1 MKEIE
6 FEKATTWNIIS
17 AIEKSGVKNIK
28 LLHIF
33 EVDNQWKT
41 IDKWSVTKEN
51 MDLIFISKILIVN
64 FSYFDFFSVKIYI
77 DEDEVVIYIKK

>member
-6 FEKATTWNIIS
+6 FEKATIWNIVS
-17 AIEKSGVKNIK
+17 AIEKSGVKIK

-51 MDLIFISKILIVN
+51 MDLIFISKILLVN
-64 FSYFDFFSVKIYI
+64 FSHNDLSVKIYI